1 MDILKKNIISFGGVE
16 EKFSLYDSSEIVIL
30 PIPFDHTTTY
40 LKGCNRGPE
49 AMIEA
54 SLNMELYDIET
65 DSEVYRKG
73 IFTAPP
79 IVERTSEGML
89 QIGYKHVKKYLDS
102 GKFVVTFGGEHSI
115 SSAPI
120 RAHAEKEGRIT
131 VLQLDAHTD
140 LTPAYEGNPL
150 SHASVMAL
158 VREFP
163 NVEGIVSVGV
173 RSMAVEEVEWIER
186 ESVFYAHVIHESSD
200 WIERVLERLTDR
212 VYITFDLDVFDSSL
226 MPSTGTPEPGGLFWH
241 QIFSLFKQVAMRKNI
256 VGFDIVELMPI
267 EHLKAPDF
275 LAAKA
280 TYKLLSYIFSPQKGD
295 DYNASIHAKE
305 LQTF

>member
-1 MDILKKNIISFGGVE
+1 MDIFEKNIIPFGGIE
-16 EKFSLYDSSEIVIL
+16 EKYSLYDSSKIVIL

-40 LKGCNRGPE
+40 LKGTDRGPE

-65 DSEVYRKG
+65 GSEVYRQG

-79 IVERTSEGML
+79 IVERTSEEML
-89 QIGYKHVKKYLDS
+89 QQGYEHVKKYLND

-120 RAHAEKEGRIT
+120 RAHAEKEGNIS

-140 LTPAYEGNPL
+140 LVPAYEGNPL
-150 SHASVMAL
+150 SHASVMAR
-158 VREFP
+158 VCEFP
-163 NVEGIVSVGV
+163 NVERVVPVGI
-173 RSMAVEEVEWIER
+173 RSMAACER
-186 ESVFYAHVIHESSD
+186 EWVERENIFYAHEIHESND

-226 MPSTGTPEPGGLFWH
+226 MPSTGTPESGGLFWH
-241 QIFSLFKQVAMRKNI
+241 QVFSLLKQVAMKRTI
-256 VGFDIVELMPI
+256 IGFDIVELMPLD
-267 EHLKAPDF
+267 HLKAPDF

-280 TYKLLSYIFSPQKGD
+280 VYKLLSYTFSNLRRD
-295 DYNASIHAKE
+295 DHDAPIHAKE
-305 LQTF
+305 LQTL

>member
-1 MDILKKNIISFGGVE
+1 MDIFEKNIIPFGGIE
-16 EKFSLYDSSEIVIL
+16 EKFSLYDSSKIVIL

-40 LKGCNRGPE
+40 LKGTDRGTE

-65 DSEVYRKG
+65 NTEVYREG

-79 IVERTSEGML
+79 IVERTSEGVL
-89 QIGYKHVKKYLDS
+89 RQGYEHVKKYLDA

-120 RAHAEKEGRIT
+120 RAHAEKEWKIS

-140 LTPAYEGNPL
+140 LVPAYEGNPL
-150 SHASVMAL
+150 SHASVMAR

-163 NVEGIVSVGV
+163 NVKRIVPVGI
-173 RSMAVEEVEWIER
+173 RSMAVEEAEWIEKKNI
-186 ESVFYAHVIHESSD
+186 FYAHEIHESSD
-200 WIERVLERLTDR
+200 WIERVLDRLTDR
-212 VYITFDLDVFDSSL
+212 VYITFDLDVFDSSV

-241 QIFSLFKQVAMRKNI
+241 QIFSLLKQVAMRKTI
-256 VGFDIVELMPI
+256 VGFDIVELMPLDF
-267 EHLKAPDF
+267 LKAPDF

-280 TYKLLSYIFSPQKGD
+280 VYKLLSYIFSPQGRD
-295 DYNASIHAKE
+295 DHDAPIHAKE
-305 LQTF
+305 LQTL